1 LRKFVGFSP
10 PPAALAALPIAL
22 ILCRMKT
29 GVILA
34 FALVGVMLPATASA
48 QPPIPTVV
56 ESPNVKVLTG
66 LFAQQF
72 QEEMNLMVQGLG
84 MSCNSCHV
92 RNNFASEEKPEKL
105 KARQMLEMTKAIN
118 KQFFPDYKPKDG
130 ESVLGKVTCYTCHK
144 GETVPKHTVGY

>member
-1 LRKFVGFSP
+1 
-10 PPAALAALPIAL
+10 
-22 ILCRMKT
+22 MKT
-29 GVILA
+29 GVVL
-34 FALVGVMLPATASA
+34 ASA
-48 QPPIPTVV
+48 LLTWMLAGPVLAQAPTPSVV

-84 MSCNSCHV
+84 VSCNTCHV

-118 KQFFPDYKPKDG
+118 KEFFPDYKPKEG
-130 ESVLGKVTCYTCHK
+130 ESVLGKITCYTCHK
-144 GETVPKHTVGY
+144 GESTPKNTIGH

>member
-1 LRKFVGFSP
+1 
-10 PPAALAALPIAL
+10 
-22 ILCRMKT
+22 MKL
-29 GVILA
+29 GRFIIFL
-34 FALVGVMLPATASA
+34 LVTLMFPGASEA
-48 QPPIPTVV
+48 QPPTPTVV

-84 MSCNSCHV
+84 MTCNSCHV

-105 KARQMLEMTKAIN
+105 KARQMLEMTRAIN
-118 KQFFPDYKPKDG
+118 KQFFPDYKPKEG

-144 GETVPKHTVGY
+144 GESVPKHAVGF

>member
-1 LRKFVGFSP
+1 MRSEKHATSP
-10 PPAALAALPIAL
+10 YTFRMKPGVLITLALVSSMLPIIAQ
-22 ILCRMKT
+22 
-29 GVILA
+29 
-34 FALVGVMLPATASA
+34 A
-48 QPPIPTVV
+48 QPPTPTVV
-56 ESPNVKVLTG
+56 ESPNVKILTG

-118 KQFFPDYKPKDG
+118 QQFFPDYTPREG

-144 GETVPKHTVGY
+144 GETVPKNTVGH

>member
-1 LRKFVGFSP
+1 MKFGRLLTFS
-10 PPAALAALPIAL
+10 LL
-22 ILCRMKT
+22 T
-29 GVILA
+29 
-34 FALVGVMLPATASA
+34 VMLPEASWA
-48 QPPIPTVV
+48 QPPTPTVV

-118 KQFFPDYKPKDG
+118 QQFFPDYKPRDG

-144 GETVPKHTVGY
+144 GETVPKQAVGY